1 MKRIDISRGLKDTK
15 FTYNGLV
22 FVFDA
27 PWTFVD
33 IKFDKFSGII
43 VYPTFPDGCFIT
55 HTNMVNLFYRG
66 QGDSKNW
73 LKSIELSFKDL
84 FSSLKHELSCRK
96 KELKSFENDIKL
108 IG

>member
-1 MKRIDISRGLKDTK
+1 
-15 FTYNGLV
+15 LV
-22 FVFDA
+22 FVFYA

-43 VYPTFPDGCFIT
+43 VYPALPDGNFIT

-66 QGDSKNW
+66 HGDSKNW

-84 FSSLKHELSCRK
+84 FKSLKYELNGRK
-96 KELKSFENDIKL
+96 KDLKTFENNIKL